1 MSSRF
6 LLRLP
11 LPSFWEQTSSKKSF
25 TIMKQRIFTV
35 VLSICCSLLPAC
47 EANTG
52 RNPAPAANNTAIAT
66 EIDNKQAI
74 LIDVRTADEYA
85 AGHAAQAILV
95 PYDVIEQKIA
105 PIAPD
110 KNQKIYLYCRS
121 GRRSAIATETLK
133 GMGYTN
139 VTDLGGLWQLGQ
151 YGLRVGQ

>member
-1 MSSRF
+1 MMKHRI
-6 LLRLP
+6 
-11 LPSFWEQTSSKKSF
+11 W
-25 TIMKQRIFTV
+25 TIA
-35 VLSICCSLLPAC
+35 LSICCCLLPAC

-52 RNPAPAANNTAIAT
+52 SHPTHTASNTAIAT
-66 EIDNKQAI
+66 EIAHQQAI

-139 VTDLGGLWQLGQ
+139 VTDLGGLGQLGQ